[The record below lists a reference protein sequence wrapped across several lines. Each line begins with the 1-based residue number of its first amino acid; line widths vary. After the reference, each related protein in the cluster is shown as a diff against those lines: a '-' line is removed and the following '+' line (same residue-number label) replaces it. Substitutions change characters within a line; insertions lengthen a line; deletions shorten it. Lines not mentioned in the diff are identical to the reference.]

1 MKRLFLTMILSLL
14 MPITTNAE
22 YKTSVDNLRL
32 EQGTYY
38 NYLTIVTTDG
48 NEWLLNDDPGS
59 KYIKNNKSIFNDGEK
74 VVVLFD
80 TMGTGFIEDDVIL
93 DVKVIK

>member
-1 MKRLFLTMILSLL
+1 MKRLFLTMALSLL
-14 MPITTNAE
+14 MPITTN
-22 YKTSVDNLRL
+22 SDNLRM

-38 NYLTIVTTDG
+38 DYLTIETADG

-59 KYIKNNKSIFNDGEK
+59 KYIKNNKVIFNDGEK

-80 TMGTGFIEDDVIL
+80 TMGTKFVEDDVIL
-93 DVKVIK
+93 DVRIIK